1 MRPFSRDIGAGRKY
15 AGQIRPTCI
24 PSHPSNRTATPGVFQ
39 QPPLAGEAA
48 SGFRR
53 CGNTRGGAR
62 FWQRRE
68 GAKRRNGSFPRP
80 AVSPGRN
87 RALASSGP
95 GSRRRDSPGVMSGA
109 DSIQPPG
116 AMSQRPG
123 SRARI
128 CPQLPLEGFGWA
140 ILPVCGFER
149 ESSSPG
155 SASPSGAGSR
165 RSGSEG
171 VFAARKLAR
180 APSFSRIGLRRE
192 SVSPPGSEF
201 PNNSIKSDKFP
212 MFFDKYVKIHEWLT
226 D

>member
-1 MRPFSRDIGAGRKY
+1 MDDPSSGLSTHICGPFRGISVRVAYMPDRYVRPAY
-15 AGQIRPTCI
+15 LHIR
-24 PSHPSNRTATPGVFQ
+24 RTEPQRRGFFNN
-39 QPPLAGEAA
+39 PPPAEGAA

-53 CGNTRGGAR
+53 CGNTMGGAR

-68 GAKRRNGSFPRP
+68 GTKRRNGSFPRP

-155 SASPSGAGSR
+155 SASPTGAGSR
-165 RSGSEG
+165 WSGSEG
-171 VFAARKLAR
+171 AFAARKLAR
-180 APSFSRIGLRRE
+180 PPSFSRIGLRRE

-201 PNNSIKSDKFP
+201 PKN
-212 MFFDKYVKIHEWLT
+212 
-226 D
+226 